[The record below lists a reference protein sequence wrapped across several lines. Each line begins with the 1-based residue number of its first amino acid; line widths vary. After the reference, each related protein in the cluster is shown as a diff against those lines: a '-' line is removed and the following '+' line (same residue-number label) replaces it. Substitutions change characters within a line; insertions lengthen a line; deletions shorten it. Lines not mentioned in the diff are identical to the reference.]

1 MGCRMR
7 AATTGN
13 ETLDQETFDKLLEW
27 LDPDRKRA
35 AEQYENIRSRLMRL
49 FVWRGAQSPDA
60 CVDETID
67 RVARR
72 VAEGA
77 VAEMPD
83 PIRYFASVA
92 WNVCS
97 EVRRREQRLRTKEP
111 LLPASGDGH
120 NEERLYHCMER
131 CLNQLPAVERLLMI
145 DYHAGDWR
153 VRLARRE
160 RLVKDLGISP
170 NALRLRC
177 SRIRSKLD
185 SCLEDCLKR

>member
-1 MGCRMR
+1 MR
-7 AATTGN
+7 TATTGH

-27 LDPDRKRA
+27 LHPDRKRA
-35 AEQYENIRSRLMRL
+35 AEQYENIRTRLMRL
-49 FVWRGAQSPDA
+49 FAWRGAQSPDA

-72 VAEGA
+72 IAEGA

-97 EVRRREQRLRTKEP
+97 EVRRRERRIGTKEFV
-111 LLPASGDGH
+111 LPAPGDGQS
-120 NEERLYHCMER
+120 EERLYHCMER
-131 CLNQLPAVERLLMI
+131 CLNQLPAAERLLMI
-145 DYHAGDWR
+145 DYHTGEWR
-153 VRLARRE
+153 VRLAQRE
-160 RLVKDLGISP
+160 RLVRDLGISP

-185 SCLEDCLKR
+185 SCLENCLKT